1 MRVCKCAFLSL
12 RITRLGMRL
21 TCLKLIWVFVLCHA
35 GWQGGA
41 RLAPNR
47 AREEGSGPVR
57 RRPDATPVTV
67 QGWAEGT
74 Q

>member
-1 MRVCKCAFLSL
+1 MRAFLSL

-21 TCLKLIWVFVLCHA
+21 TCLKLIWVLLLSCA

-41 RLAPNR
+41 RLAPNWGR
-47 AREEGSGPVR
+47 QEGSGPVQQ
-57 RRPDATPVTV
+57 RPDATPVTV